1 MEDREII
8 NKLYRT
14 TNMDEFVMG
23 IESLSISNLEKILK
37 NAISKQQFE
46 IAVIIKD
53 RIGFKKQTDGDKV

>member
-23 IESLSISNLEKILK
+23 IESLSIRNLEKILK